1 MSGTSGHSSSDTLS
15 DLIPWIYFSLPL
27 DNLWVIT
34 HYYDTFIFAQIVP
47 HSAFGRLF
55 ELGPVSVMYPIAIW
69 ALLYCLTLDIPGSS
83 CTSPVPALGS
93 TLFLGA
99 LVCFTGEQYLESK
112 IEAWVRFTLVK
123 WKGRKNWAGAG
134 AAWEGEGQSAG
145 LRREAG
151 RHWERGWARKDR
163 LALGWEH
170 LWALAS
176 MQAKG

>member
-1 MSGTSGHSSSDTLS
+1 MGYNPSLWHLYFCSDSTT
-15 DLIPWIYFSLPL
+15 FSFWEPL
-27 DNLWVIT
+27 
-34 HYYDTFIFAQIVP
+34 
-47 HSAFGRLF
+47 RLA
-55 ELGPVSVMYPIAIW
+55 PVSVTYPIAIW
-69 ALLYCLTLDIPGSS
+69 ALLYCLTLDVPGSS

-134 AAWEGEGQSAG
+134 AAWEGEG
-145 LRREAG
+145 LRREVG
-151 RHWERGWARKDR
+151 RHWEWGWARKDS

-170 LWALAS
+170 LWALVS